1 MSALTS
7 RVAETREGWDRSAT
21 DGAVAQKDTSE
32 VQDARGGEVRQ

>member
-21 DGAVAQKDTSE
+21 DGAVALKDTNE
-32 VQDARGGEVRQ
+32 VRDVQGGEVRQ